1 MNDYKRN
8 RYKGDE
14 GGGEGSGWTE
24 GRDTVG
30 EKDRG
35 GEWNG
40 ERGERER
47 DARRNG
53 TENEREGGEARV
65 DGSTHAKGIRD
76 GQRGWVI
83 LVRVSKSECNKWHM
97 RVSTVVVGNIA

>member
-1 MNDYKRN
+1 MEGRWGGTTKGQKIEGDGTLMNDYKRN

-14 GGGEGSGWTE
+14 RGGERCAE

-40 ERGERER
+40 ERGKRERER
-47 DARRNG
+47 DAGRNG
-53 TENEREGGEARV
+53 TENEREGGEVRV
-65 DGSTHAKGIRD
+65 DGSTHAKGIGD
-76 GQRGWVI
+76 VQRG
-83 LVRVSKSECNKWHM
+83 
-97 RVSTVVVGNIA
+97 